1 MIVNPLNGLKFPQT
15 DYSHH
20 LPISEIAKERLLLI
34 NGKSYSLFDRSK
46 LDSYWKAFF
55 VYEKSSLAALTEKVL
70 KEAIDL
76 EKFKAKPF
84 IDSQQVINTILARLS
99 KRHNFH
105 RQYYEQFS
113 VENESSVLGMQLY
126 TLVLKDDKD
135 WCYLVTKHPSHL
147 FAHATYF
154 IHIKRDR

>member
-1 MIVNPLNGLKFPQT
+1 MKPLNGLWFPQKA
-15 DYSHH
+15 YSHH

-46 LDSYWKAFF
+46 LDSYWKKFF
-55 VYEKSSLAALTEKVL
+55 IYENSSLAVLTEKVL
-70 KEAIDL
+70 KEEIGL
-76 EKFKAKPF
+76 EKFRAKTV
-84 IDSQQVINTILARLS
+84 IDSQQVINIILARLS

-105 RQYYEQFS
+105 RQYFEQFS
-113 VENESSVLGMQLY
+113 EENESSVLGMQLY

-147 FAHATYF
+147 FAHPTYF
-154 IHIKRDR
+154 IPKRKDLY